1 MIPRLKPF
9 LGMDEILSLFSR
21 MPNAV
26 EQFETEFAKAAG
38 VKHAVAYPYGRSALW
53 AFFKAL
59 ELENIEVVQPA
70 YTCVVVSHATV
81 LSGNTPRFIDIRRS
95 DYNADLDQVAAS
107 INENTRAVIAT
118 HLFGY
123 PLDVDS
129 LAAIVSRA
137 EERFGHKIWIIQ
149 DCAHSFGAR
158 WHGKLV
164 SQSGDAS
171 LYGLNISKMITS
183 IFGGMMTTEDDN
195 LADRLR
201 KWRDENFTQAGIVKS
216 LARSLYLLAVYPVFN
231 PSLYG
236 MVYWLQEETSLL
248 NKLTKAYHL
257 DEIIRLPPDFQD
269 AMLNVE
275 ARVGLAQLR
284 KYEAILSARCENAR
298 FYENRLG
305 EIEGFELPP
314 LMDGATYSHY
324 VIRVKNRQRVMKEMA
339 RRGVQVGQLIEYSI
353 PHMDSYRK
361 YASRYSFQNSLL
373 CSQTTINLPIYP
385 GLSEMQL
392 QKISN
397 ALIETMRIVN

>member
-1 MIPRLKPF
+1 
-9 LGMDEILSLFSR
+9 
-21 MPNAV
+21 
-26 EQFETEFAKAAG
+26 
-38 VKHAVAYPYGRSALW
+38 
-53 AFFKAL
+53 
-59 ELENIEVVQPA
+59 
-70 YTCVVVSHATV
+70 
-81 LSGNTPRFIDIRRS
+81 
-95 DYNADLDQVAAS
+95 
-107 INENTRAVIAT
+107 
-118 HLFGY
+118 
-123 PLDVDS
+123 
-129 LAAIVSRA
+129 
-137 EERFGHKIWIIQ
+137 
-149 DCAHSFGAR
+149 
-158 WHGKLV
+158 
-164 SQSGDAS
+164 
-171 LYGLNISKMITS
+171 
-183 IFGGMMTTEDDN
+183 
-195 LADRLR
+195 
-201 KWRDENFTQAGIVKS
+201 
-216 LARSLYLLAVYPVFN
+216 
-231 PSLYG
+231 
-236 MVYWLQEETSLL
+236 
-248 NKLTKAYHL
+248 LTKAYHL

-324 VIRVKNRQRVMKEMA
+324 VIRVKDRQRVMKEMA